1 MLELL
6 YTSNKTLTI
15 PAPGEASFFAYLA
28 AWDAFI
34 LYDGLKLYK
43 VFRDGS
49 QFPIGVPPGVP
60 GSRVG
65 SDLFW
70 NLGGVCYASEDLT
83 GQYQPQKVL
92 NPTWTFPPDPLLDAP
107 GTYLDDTKGIVL
119 TVDTE
124 KNIRAYRLSDGSALP
139 GITLPGWATLVPS
152 SLAPVGPAKV
162 LAFNQTGQVALVNY
176 LLGQVLWSGM
186 LDPLQVAAFDSKNN
200 LVVTLGS
207 DLKVRIY
214 LTTPKPAS
222 LSNPEFYPAVA
233 KVSREIGYQVRARL
247 TGSNG
252 EPCPGMVVNWIPP
265 NLGTLAQT
273 QTLTDSEGYAY
284 NTYFAPAVAT
294 GSDTL
299 ITFFGYPDIITPQ
312 PCRSLS
318 VVAAGEV
325 EVAP

>member
-6 YTSNKTLTI
+6 YTSNKILTI

-28 AWDAFI
+28 AWDAF
-34 LYDGLKLYK
+34 LLSDGLKLYK

-60 GSRVG
+60 GNRVG
-65 SDLFW
+65 SDVFW
-70 NLGGVCYASEDLT
+70 NVGGICYASEDLT

-92 NPTWTFPPDPLLDAP
+92 NPTWTFPPFDTP
-107 GTYLDDTKGIVL
+107 GTYLDDTQGIVL
-119 TVDTE
+119 SVGSQGV
-124 KNIRAYRLSDGSALP
+124 IPAYRLSNGSALP
-139 GITLPGWATLVPS
+139 AITLPNWSPHVLN

-162 LAFNQTGQVALVNY
+162 LAFNQTGLVALVNY

-186 LDPLQVAAFDSKNN
+186 VDPCQVAAFDSKNN

-207 DLKVRIY
+207 DLKIRIY

-222 LSNPEFYPAVA
+222 LSNPEFYPAVT
-233 KVSREIGYQVRARL
+233 KVSREIGYQVRTRL

-252 EPCPGMVVNWIPP
+252 ELCPGMVVNWIPP

-299 ITFFGYPDIITPQ
+299 ITFFGYPDIITPE